1 MRARMDPIAH
11 TLVGAAAA
19 QTGLGRRSAYAT
31 AALVIG
37 ANLPDIDG
45 VATFLGGDSSLYW
58 RRGWTH
64 GILALVLLPLLLTAL
79 LVVWSWAWSRAW
91 SRAFGRPP
99 PRPRVLLGLSYLAVW
114 SHPSLDWLN
123 TYGVRW
129 LMPFDGTWFYGDTL
143 FVVDSWFWLILAGAV
158 FLFRSRHVWSLGAWT
173 LFAVFF
179 AYLLFGSVQG
189 LVLAKAI
196 LCVAILGLIV
206 LRVRRVGYDE
216 PSARRVA
223 AGAFLILATYIGVMH
238 SAARDAS
245 QLIRQTL
252 AERGEDVQRIMVG
265 PVRVTPFV
273 RDVVVETPDGY
284 IHGTAHLFPA
294 LELDLARSK
303 IPLLPDSEEVG
314 AAIASPGVRGFV
326 NWARFP
332 FAEVEETSSG
342 CTVFLLDARYTRRR
356 GSGFGSARVHVAKD

>member
-1 MRARMDPIAH
+1 MDPIAH
-11 TLVGAAAA
+11 TLFGAAAA

-45 VATFLGGDSSLYW
+45 VAMFLSGDSALYW

-64 GILALVLLPLLLTAL
+64 GILALVLLPLLLTAIL
-79 LVVWSWAWSRAW
+79 IAW
-91 SRAFGRPP
+91 SRAFGGPP

-123 TYGVRW
+123 TYGLRW

-143 FVVDSWFWLILAGAV
+143 YVVDPWFWLILAGAA
-158 FLFRSRHVWSLGAWT
+158 FLFRSRHLWSLVAWA
-173 LFAVFF
+173 LFFTFF
-179 AYLLFGSVQG
+179 AYLLFGAVQG
-189 LVLAKAI
+189 LVPAKTI
-196 LCVAILGLIV
+196 WCVAILGLIV
-206 LRVRRVGYDE
+206 LRVKRVGYDE
-216 PSARRVA
+216 SSARRVA
-223 AGAFLILATYIGVMH
+223 AGALLILVTYIGVMH
-238 SAARDAS
+238 AATRDAR

-265 PVRVTPFV
+265 PVLVTPFV
-273 RDVVVETPDGY
+273 RDVVVETPEGY
-284 IHGTAHLFPA
+284 MHGTAHLFPA
-294 LELDLARSK
+294 FELDLAPSK
-303 IPLLPDSEEVG
+303 IPLLPESSEVRV
-314 AAIASPGVRGFV
+314 AIASPGARGFM

-342 CTVFLLDARYTRRR
+342 CTVYLLDARYTRRR
-356 GSGFGSARVHVAKD
+356 GSGFGTARVHVAKE